1 MVSSEVTVNALL
13 AILNVF
19 FNPAETVR
27 RIRGNKTAWFP
38 PILLGG
44 LIMAAYNYTLP
55 RATMQALRNEPPA
68 GFDQAKLDSLVG
80 AMEMMSRFSTISAP
94 MMFALMI
101 LVGAG
106 LIFAMCILLRI
117 NVRFPDL
124 YNFMAH
130 VGMIN
135 AVQTLTHVF
144 VLRNIGAAIT
154 VKQLTPNFGLAGFLP
169 ADASKLAHGF
179 VGFFSVFSVWHILM
193 LVIGFAALTGCTK
206 RRAFVATAPSWILGM
221 LYEIVVTLSR

>member
-19 FNPAETVR
+19 FNPAETIR

-44 LIMAAYNYTLP
+44 LITAAYNYTLP

-68 GFDQAKLDSLVG
+68 GFDQAKLDGLVG

-94 MMFALMI
+94 MMFALMV

-106 LIFAMCILLRI
+106 LVFAMCILLRV

-135 AVQTLTHVF
+135 AVQTLCHVF
-144 VLRNIGAAIT
+144 VLRSKGAGIT
-154 VKQLTPNFGLAGFLP
+154 PKELIPQFGLASLLP
-169 ADASKLAHGF
+169 PDASKLLLGLAS
-179 VGFFSVFSVWHILM
+179 FFSAFSIWHIVM
-193 LVIGFAALTGCTK
+193 LAIGFAALTGCTK
-206 RRAFVATAPSWILGM
+206 RRAFLATAPSWMIAM
-221 LYEIVVTLSR
+221 LYEVVVTLSR